1 MMASAPLIV
10 AHRAGNRADTA
21 ALEATRA
28 DVVELDVHV
37 FRGRVEVR
45 HEKVLRPTAR
55 LWEKWHLLPAGVR
68 VPGIEEILAAVAPD
82 TPLMLDL
89 KCFTRAAARRIRASV
104 PDTHPVIVSSRAG
117 WVLPV
122 FADRTDTSL
131 LRSCGNRLQLWLVDR
146 LPGLGPSVGVTVH
159 ERRLDQTELTRLQ
172 ASAGMLFSWGVES
185 RARGEEL
192 VQAGVT
198 GLIVDDVEPW
208 LDLDHGPAAPHPG

>member
-1 MMASAPLIV
+1 MTVVAAPIIV
-10 AHRAGNRADTA
+10 AHRAGNRPDTA
-21 ALEATRA
+21 TLAATRA

-55 LWEKWHLLPAGVR
+55 LWEKWYLLPVGVK
-68 VPGIEEILAAVAPD
+68 VPDIEEILAAVAPD

-104 PDTHPVIVSSRAG
+104 PDTHPLIVSSRAW
-117 WVLPV
+117 WVLPI
-122 FADRTDTSL
+122 FADRPRTSL

-159 ERRLDQTELTRLQ
+159 ERRLDQAEITRLR
-172 ASAGMLFSWGVES
+172 AGTGLLYTWGVTS
-185 RARGEEL
+185 RNRGDEL
-192 VQAGVT
+192 VQAGVA
-198 GLIVDDVEPW
+198 GLIVDDLEPW
-208 LDLDHGPAAPHPG
+208 RDVDGRPLHSCD

>member
-1 MMASAPLIV
+1 MTVATAPIIV

-21 ALEATRA
+21 ALEASRA

-45 HEKVLRPTAR
+45 HEKVLRPSAR
-55 LWEKWHLLPAGVR
+55 LWEKWYLLPAGVE
-68 VPGIEEILAAVAPD
+68 VPRIEDILTAVGPD

-89 KCFTRAAARRIRASV
+89 KCFTRAAARRIRAAV
-104 PDTHPVIVSSRAG
+104 PDTHPLIVSSRAW

-122 FADRTDTSL
+122 FADRPGTSQ
-131 LRSCGNRLQLWLVDR
+131 LRSCGNRMQLWLVDR

-159 ERRLDQTELTRLQ
+159 QQRLDRAEISRLR
-172 ASAGMLFSWGVES
+172 ARTGLLFTWGVTS
-185 RARGEEL
+185 RTRGDEL
-192 VQAGVT
+192 VKAGVI

-208 LDLDHGPAAPHPG
+208 LDIDGQSAPNSG